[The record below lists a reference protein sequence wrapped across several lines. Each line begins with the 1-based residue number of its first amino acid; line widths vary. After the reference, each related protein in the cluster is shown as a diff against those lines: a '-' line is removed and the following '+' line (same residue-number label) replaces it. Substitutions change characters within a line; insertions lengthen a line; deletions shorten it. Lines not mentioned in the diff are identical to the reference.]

1 MSKQHS
7 TPKYDVDHWLN
18 AAQRYFDASL
28 SPQEEQELKQFVAAT
43 SDERFLSLKAVMG
56 FAATGRKV
64 HAKPHRSPL
73 RRTIVRLSAAACLA
87 LTVSAVGLT
96 LYRQANYHISYV
108 GGVQSTD
115 NEQAMMLMHSA
126 MKTVDINSSGVAVE
140 EQLHDIFNTL
150 NQSQAL

>member
-7 TPKYDVDHWLN
+7 TPKYDIEHWLT
-18 AAQRYFDASL
+18 AAERYFDASL
-28 SPQEEQELKQFVAAT
+28 SPQEEQELKQFVAST

-64 HAKPHRSPL
+64 HAVPRRRHVRSKIAGI
-73 RRTIVRLSAAACLA
+73 TAAACLTLA
-87 LTVSAVGLT
+87 ISAVGIT
-96 LYRQANYHISYV
+96 FYRQANYHISYV

-115 NEQAMMLMHSA
+115 NEQAIMLMHSA
-126 MKTVDINSSGVAVE
+126 MKTVDINNAGVAVE

>member
-7 TPKYDVDHWLN
+7 TPKYDIEHWLT
-18 AAQRYFDASL
+18 AAERYFDASL
-28 SPQEEQELKQFVAAT
+28 SPQEEHELKQFVAST

-64 HAKPHRSPL
+64 HAKPRRSPL
-73 RRTIVRLSAAACLA
+73 RRTIVRLSAAAGLA
-87 LTVSAVGLT
+87 LAVSAVGLT

>member
-28 SPQEEQELKQFVAAT
+28 SPQEEQELKQFV
-43 SDERFLSLKAVMG
+43 
-56 FAATGRKV
+56 AATGRKV